1 MIELIRNLNLFPAV
15 PPSTDSDTLRN
26 ERIATK
32 LFIILLILGT
42 FILSLYTYFTI
53 VIKTVHVKNPTVEQ
67 YTQLYSQYSQKL
79 TCPCSKVS
87 IKYEKIIN
95 VTVTFHQVCTSDF
108 ISELWLKYMK
118 STAITLYFADFR
130 RFSIYTFQTL
140 QILCRLVNKT
150 ISANLDDFYSDQYIS
165 TSTTPQ
171 NLLRIQIDSLF
182 ARLIISMENSFLQ
195 TFQLIRS
202 TTYQNVL
209 TSAAL
214 TDHYHTDVDLLG
226 IPLSFIVA
234 RSNIWSNCDCA
245 VKATCIQ
252 SAAIYNITNN
262 RVLYTVS
269 GMYIGCYLIEAT
281 LQSTLECLY
290 NKTCLDMI
298 TSHVT
303 RSLAIDWIPLNSSQS
318 QNLANETI
326 QAILDQLM
334 VQKWN
339 WSINYDSYYT
349 ECQPY
354 ECMYTYESRNDAI
367 YIVTT
372 IIGLVGGLTTALN
385 LGILKIAL
393 PILKYTQRKKRR
405 IIPIMSFQTNEASK
419 WAC

>member
-1 MIELIRNLNLFPAV
+1 
-15 PPSTDSDTLRN
+15 
-26 ERIATK
+26 
-32 LFIILLILGT
+32 
-42 FILSLYTYFTI
+42 
-53 VIKTVHVKNPTVEQ
+53 
-67 YTQLYSQYSQKL
+67 
-79 TCPCSKVS
+79 
-87 IKYEKIIN
+87 
-95 VTVTFHQVCTSDF
+95 
-108 ISELWLKYMK
+108 
-118 STAITLYFADFR
+118 
-130 RFSIYTFQTL
+130 
-140 QILCRLVNKT
+140 
-150 ISANLDDFYSDQYIS
+150 
-165 TSTTPQ
+165 
-171 NLLRIQIDSLF
+171 
-182 ARLIISMENSFLQ
+182 MENSFLQ

-385 LGILKIAL
+385 LGILKIVL